1 MANLVGATLLGLGM
15 VVAVAAGRTVL
26 GLIMTVFFTT
36 PKTQPP
42 IV

>member
-1 MANLVGATLLGLGM
+1 MGVTLLGLGM
-15 VVAVAAGRTVL
+15 VVSVVAGRTVL

-42 IV
+42 VA